1 MDNVLELINNYF
13 IFLGEFTRVY
23 KEYCHDAN
31 EYYSEQVRYYSKMNN
46 DRVDEIHCA
55 IDSLSQDEIS
65 NLQNQISSIIY
76 ALKEEKNI
84 INIEIRKFDLE
95 KNNTKEYNYYCDK
108 ISDID
113 HKIYCYIR
121 IVIDYI
127 KQKDYKKGP
136 LSK

>member
-31 EYYSEQVRYYSKMNN
+31 EYFSKQVRDYSKMNN
-46 DRVDEIHCA
+46 DRIDEIHCA
-55 IDSLSQDEIS
+55 IDLLSQDEIS
-65 NLQNQISSIIY
+65 DLQNRIFSMIY
-76 ALKEEKNI
+76 SLKEEKNI
-84 INIEIRKFDLE
+84 INIEIKRLDLE
-95 KNNTKEYNYYCDK
+95 KKNTKEYNYYCEK
-108 ISDID
+108 TGDID

-127 KQKDYKKGP
+127 KQKD
-136 LSK
+136 